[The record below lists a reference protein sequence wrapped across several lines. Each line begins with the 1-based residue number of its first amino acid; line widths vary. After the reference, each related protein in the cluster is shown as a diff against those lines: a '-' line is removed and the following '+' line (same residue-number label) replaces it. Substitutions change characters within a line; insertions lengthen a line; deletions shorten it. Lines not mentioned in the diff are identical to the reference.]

1 MYIVNEGSFCLVPS
15 WDSDTSPFLEI
26 QTLTTRSMCGRLMSE
41 RLEALK
47 YFLKVGCF
55 SFVVGGLIE
64 LGMIKS
70 GFCEYEFRLHMKNLP
85 FVR

>member
-1 MYIVNEGSFCLVPS
+1 
-15 WDSDTSPFLEI
+15 
-26 QTLTTRSMCGRLMSE
+26 MCGRLMSE